1 MTREGFFEG
10 VSSLKLST
18 VPSSQAQ
25 NSQLR
30 PQMRTAT
37 RAPGFRLW
45 QKCDGVIPTSFA
57 EDGRGG
63 TVRCDWIAS
72 DEDGTGNGALRRHL
86 PDGFR
91 ATAEAS

>member
-1 MTREGFFEG
+1 MNLSNESHGGLTTIAEKLT
-10 VSSLKLST
+10 VSS
-18 VPSSQAQ
+18 
-25 NSQLR
+25 R
-30 PQMRTAT
+30 PRSPKA
-37 RAPGFRLW
+37 
-45 QKCDGVIPTSFA
+45 DEV
-57 EDGRGG
+57 G